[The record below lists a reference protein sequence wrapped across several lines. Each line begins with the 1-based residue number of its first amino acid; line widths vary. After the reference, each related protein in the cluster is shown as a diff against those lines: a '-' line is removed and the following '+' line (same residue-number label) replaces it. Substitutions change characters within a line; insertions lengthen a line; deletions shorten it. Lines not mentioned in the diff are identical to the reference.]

1 MRMRTRG
8 EVGQRSARE
17 ELINNE
23 SETGDWRREKSDERT
38 KR

>member
-17 ELINNE
+17 ELINE